1 MKVRKAVIPAA
12 GFGTRMLPASKSVPK
27 EMLPIYDKP
36 TLHHIVKEV
45 VDSGIT
51 DILIIISKDKGSIED
66 YFDVNFELEYE
77 LNKKSSE
84 ISGEIHELSKMANI
98 YTIRQKK
105 KNGLGD
111 AIKYAESFVGDEPFA
126 ILLGDDIIYNTSDEL
141 PCIKQMADIYEK
153 EETPVLGVQE
163 VSWDDVDKYGIV
175 NGVKTSDR
183 ITEVES
189 LVEKPSR
196 EEATTNLAI
205 LGRYIVTP
213 DIFPILHETKPGKNN
228 EIQLTDALN
237 KLAEKRKMIAYDF
250 IGKRYDV
257 GNKLGFVK
265 ATVDFALHDLSLI
278 HISEP
283 TRQCCTSR
291 MPSSA

>member
-84 ISGEIHELSKMANI
+84 ISREIHELSKMANI

-153 EETPVLGVQE
+153 EKTPVLGVQE

-265 ATVDFALHDLSLI
+265 ATVDFALHDEKIKDELLKFLK
-278 HISEP
+278 EK
-283 TRQCCTSR
+283 
-291 MPSSA
+291 

>member
-111 AIKYAESFVGDEPFA
+111 AIKYAESFVGNEPFA

-141 PCIKQMADIYEK
+141 PCIKQMADIYER
-153 EETPVLGVQE
+153 EESPILGVQE
-163 VSWDDVDKYGIV
+163 VSWEDVDKYGIV

-265 ATVDFALHDLSLI
+265 ATVDFALHDEKIKDELL
-278 HISEP
+278 EFL
-283 TRQCCTSR
+283 REK
-291 MPSSA
+291 

>member
-84 ISGEIHELSKMANI
+84 ISREIHELSKMANI

-111 AIKYAESFVGDEPFA
+111 AIKYAESFVGGEPFA

-153 EETPVLGVQE
+153 EEAPVLGVQK

-265 ATVDFALHDLSLI
+265 ATVDFALNDEKIKDELL
-278 HISEP
+278 EFL
-283 TRQCCTSR
+283 REK
-291 MPSSA
+291 

>member
-105 KNGLGD
+105 KKGLGD

-126 ILLGDDIIYNTSDEL
+126 ILLGDDIIYNTPDEL
-141 PCIKQMADIYEK
+141 PCIKQMVDIYET
-153 EETPVLGVQE
+153 EQSPILGVQK

-196 EEATTNLAI
+196 DEATTNLAI

-265 ATVDFALHDLSLI
+265 ATVDFALNDEKIKDELL
-278 HISEP
+278 EFL
-283 TRQCCTSR
+283 REK
-291 MPSSA
+291 

>member
-84 ISGEIHELSKMANI
+84 ISREIHELSKMANI
-98 YTIRQKK
+98 YTIRQKR

-141 PCIKQMADIYEK
+141 PCIKQMADIYER

-265 ATVDFALHDLSLI
+265 ATVDFALHDDKIKDELL
-278 HISEP
+278 EFL
-283 TRQCCTSR
+283 REK
-291 MPSSA
+291 

>member
-1 MKVRKAVIPAA
+1 MKIRKAVIPAA

-84 ISGEIHELSKMANI
+84 ISREIHELSKMANI

-111 AIKYAESFVGDEPFA
+111 AIKYAESFVGGEPFA

-141 PCIKQMADIYEK
+141 PCIKQMADIYET
-153 EETPVLGVQE
+153 EESPVLGVQE
-163 VSWDDVDKYGIV
+163 VSWEDVDKYGIV

-265 ATVDFALHDLSLI
+265 ATVDFALHDEKIKDELL
-278 HISEP
+278 EFL
-283 TRQCCTSR
+283 REK
-291 MPSSA
+291 

>member
-77 LNKKSSE
+77 LNKKSSQ
-84 ISGEIHELSKMANI
+84 ISREIHELSKMANI

-141 PCIKQMADIYEK
+141 PCIKQMVDIYET
-153 EETPVLGVQE
+153 EQSPILGVQE
-163 VSWDDVDKYGIV
+163 VSWEDVDKYGIV

-196 EEATTNLAI
+196 SEATTNLAI

-265 ATVDFALHDLSLI
+265 ATVDFALHDEKIKDELL
-278 HISEP
+278 EFL
-283 TRQCCTSR
+283 REK
-291 MPSSA
+291 

>member
-84 ISGEIHELSKMANI
+84 ISREIHELSKMANI

-141 PCIKQMADIYEK
+141 PCIKQMADIYET
-153 EETPVLGVQE
+153 EESPVLGVQE
-163 VSWDDVDKYGIV
+163 VSWEDVDKYGIV

-265 ATVDFALHDLSLI
+265 ATVDFALHDEKIKDELL
-278 HISEP
+278 EFL
-283 TRQCCTSR
+283 REK
-291 MPSSA
+291 

>member
-84 ISGEIHELSKMANI
+84 ISREIHELSKMANI

-153 EETPVLGVQE
+153 KESPILGVQE

-237 KLAEKRKMIAYDF
+237 KLAEQRKMIAYDF

-265 ATVDFALHDLSLI
+265 ATVDFALHDEKIKNELL
-278 HISEP
+278 EFL
-283 TRQCCTSR
+283 REK
-291 MPSSA
+291 

>member
-84 ISGEIHELSKMANI
+84 ISQEIHELSKMANI

-141 PCIKQMADIYEK
+141 PCIKQMADIYET
-153 EETPVLGVQE
+153 EESPVLGVQE
-163 VSWDDVDKYGIV
+163 VSWEDVDKYGIV

-265 ATVDFALHDLSLI
+265 ATVDFALHDEKIKDELL
-278 HISEP
+278 EFL
-283 TRQCCTSR
+283 REK
-291 MPSSA
+291 

>member
-1 MKVRKAVIPAA
+1 MKIRKAVIPAA

-153 EETPVLGVQE
+153 EESPVLGVQE
-163 VSWDDVDKYGIV
+163 VSWEDVDKYGIV

-265 ATVDFALHDLSLI
+265 ATVDFALHDEKIKDELL
-278 HISEP
+278 EFL
-283 TRQCCTSR
+283 REK
-291 MPSSA
+291 

>member
-84 ISGEIHELSKMANI
+84 ISREIHELSKMANI

-196 EEATTNLAI
+196 DEATTNLAI

-237 KLAEKRKMIAYDF
+237 QLAEKRKMIAYDF

-265 ATVDFALHDLSLI
+265 ATVDFALNDDKIKDELLKFLK
-278 HISEP
+278 EK
-283 TRQCCTSR
+283 
-291 MPSSA
+291 

>member
-84 ISGEIHELSKMANI
+84 ISREIHELSKMANI

-153 EETPVLGVQE
+153 KETPVLGVQE

-265 ATVDFALHDLSLI
+265 ATVDFALNDEKIKDELLKFLK
-278 HISEP
+278 EK
-283 TRQCCTSR
+283 
-291 MPSSA
+291 

>member
-1 MKVRKAVIPAA
+1 MKIRKAVIPAA

-84 ISGEIHELSKMANI
+84 ISREIHELSKMANI

-105 KNGLGD
+105 KDGLGD

-196 EEATTNLAI
+196 SEATTNLAI

-228 EIQLTDALN
+228 EVQLTDALN

-265 ATVDFALHDLSLI
+265 ATVDFALNDEKIKDELL
-278 HISEP
+278 EFL
-283 TRQCCTSR
+283 RQK
-291 MPSSA
+291 

>member
-84 ISGEIHELSKMANI
+84 ISREIHELSKMANI

-105 KNGLGD
+105 KDGLGD

-196 EEATTNLAI
+196 SEATTNLAI

-228 EIQLTDALN
+228 EVQLTDALN

-265 ATVDFALHDLSLI
+265 ATVDFALHDEKIKDELL
-278 HISEP
+278 EFL
-283 TRQCCTSR
+283 REK
-291 MPSSA
+291 

>member
-66 YFDVNFELEYE
+66 YFDVNFELEFE

-126 ILLGDDIIYNTSDEL
+126 ILLGDDIIYNTPDEL
-141 PCIKQMADIYEK
+141 PCIKQMVDIYET
-153 EETPVLGVQE
+153 EQSPILGVQK
-163 VSWDDVDKYGIV
+163 VSWEDVDKYGIV
-175 NGVKTSDR
+175 NGVKTSER
-183 ITEVES
+183 ITEVKS

-265 ATVDFALHDLSLI
+265 ATVDFALHDDKIKDELL
-278 HISEP
+278 EFL
-283 TRQCCTSR
+283 REK
-291 MPSSA
+291 

>member
-1 MKVRKAVIPAA
+1 MKIRKAVIPAA

-84 ISGEIHELSKMANI
+84 ISREIHELSKMANI

-153 EETPVLGVQE
+153 KESPILGVQE

-265 ATVDFALHDLSLI
+265 ATVDFALNDEKIKDELL
-278 HISEP
+278 EFL
-283 TRQCCTSR
+283 REK
-291 MPSSA
+291 

>member
-1 MKVRKAVIPAA
+1 MKIRKAVIPAA

-84 ISGEIHELSKMANI
+84 ISREIHELSKMANI

-126 ILLGDDIIYNTSDEL
+126 ILLGDDIIYNTSDEI

-153 EETPVLGVQE
+153 QESPILGVQK

-265 ATVDFALHDLSLI
+265 ATVDFALHDDKIKDELL
-278 HISEP
+278 EFL
-283 TRQCCTSR
+283 REK
-291 MPSSA
+291 

>member
-126 ILLGDDIIYNTSDEL
+126 ILLGDDIIYNTEDEL

-153 EETPVLGVQE
+153 EESPVLGVQE
-163 VSWDDVDKYGIV
+163 VSWEDVDKYGIV

-265 ATVDFALHDLSLI
+265 ATVDFALHDEKIKDELL
-278 HISEP
+278 EFL
-283 TRQCCTSR
+283 REK
-291 MPSSA
+291 

>member
-84 ISGEIHELSKMANI
+84 ISREIHELSKMANI

-111 AIKYAESFVGDEPFA
+111 AIKYAESFVGDDPFA

-153 EETPVLGVQE
+153 KESPILGVQE
-163 VSWDDVDKYGIV
+163 VSWEDVDKYGIV

-265 ATVDFALHDLSLI
+265 ATVDFALHDDKIKDELL
-278 HISEP
+278 EFL
-283 TRQCCTSR
+283 REK
-291 MPSSA
+291 

>member
-1 MKVRKAVIPAA
+1 MKIRKAVIPAA

-84 ISGEIHELSKMANI
+84 ISREIHELSKMANI

-111 AIKYAESFVGDEPFA
+111 AIKYAESFVGGEPFA

-153 EETPVLGVQE
+153 EEAPVLGVQE

-265 ATVDFALHDLSLI
+265 ATVDFALHDDKIKDELLKFLR
-278 HISEP
+278 EK
-283 TRQCCTSR
+283 
-291 MPSSA
+291 

>member
-1 MKVRKAVIPAA
+1 MKIRKAVIPAA

-84 ISGEIHELSKMANI
+84 ISREIHELSKMANI

-153 EETPVLGVQE
+153 KESPILGVQE
-163 VSWDDVDKYGIV
+163 VSWEDVDKYGIV

-205 LGRYIVTP
+205 LGRYVVTP

-265 ATVDFALHDLSLI
+265 ATVDFALHDDKIKDELL
-278 HISEP
+278 EFL
-283 TRQCCTSR
+283 QEK
-291 MPSSA
+291 

>member
-84 ISGEIHELSKMANI
+84 ISREIHELSKMANI

-111 AIKYAESFVGDEPFA
+111 AIKYAESFVGNEPFA
-126 ILLGDDIIYNTSDEL
+126 ILLGDDIIYNTSDEI

-153 EETPVLGVQE
+153 QESPILGVQK
-163 VSWDDVDKYGIV
+163 VSWEDVDKYGIV

-196 EEATTNLAI
+196 DEATTNLAI

-265 ATVDFALHDLSLI
+265 ATVDFALNDEKIKDELL
-278 HISEP
+278 EFL
-283 TRQCCTSR
+283 REK
-291 MPSSA
+291 

>member
-1 MKVRKAVIPAA
+1 MKIRKAVIPAA

-111 AIKYAESFVGDEPFA
+111 AIKYAESFVGNEPFA
-126 ILLGDDIIYNTSDEL
+126 ILLGDDIIYNTEDEL

-153 EETPVLGVQE
+153 EESPILGVQE
-163 VSWDDVDKYGIV
+163 VSWEDVDKYGIV

-265 ATVDFALHDLSLI
+265 ATVDFALHDEKIKDELL
-278 HISEP
+278 EFL
-283 TRQCCTSR
+283 REK
-291 MPSSA
+291 

>member
-153 EETPVLGVQE
+153 EEAPVLGVQE

-265 ATVDFALHDLSLI
+265 ATVDFALHDEKIKDELL
-278 HISEP
+278 EFL
-283 TRQCCTSR
+283 REK
-291 MPSSA
+291 

>member
-126 ILLGDDIIYNTSDEL
+126 ILLGDDIIYNTSDEI

-153 EETPVLGVQE
+153 KDAPVLGVQE

-265 ATVDFALHDLSLI
+265 ATVDFALNDEKIKDELL
-278 HISEP
+278 EFL
-283 TRQCCTSR
+283 REK
-291 MPSSA
+291 

>member
-84 ISGEIHELSKMANI
+84 ISREIHELSKMANI

-111 AIKYAESFVGDEPFA
+111 AIKYAESFVGGEPFA

-141 PCIKQMADIYEK
+141 PCIKQMADIYGK
-153 EETPVLGVQE
+153 EEAPVLGVQE

-175 NGVKTSDR
+175 NGMKTSDR

-265 ATVDFALHDLSLI
+265 ATVDFALHDEKIKDELL
-278 HISEP
+278 EFL
-283 TRQCCTSR
+283 REK
-291 MPSSA
+291 

>member
-1 MKVRKAVIPAA
+1 MKIRKAVIPAA

-84 ISGEIHELSKMANI
+84 ISREIHELSKMANI

-141 PCIKQMADIYEK
+141 PCIKQMVDIYET
-153 EETPVLGVQE
+153 EESPVLGVQE
-163 VSWDDVDKYGIV
+163 VSWEDVDKYGIV

-265 ATVDFALHDLSLI
+265 ATVDFALHDEKIKDELL
-278 HISEP
+278 EFL
-283 TRQCCTSR
+283 REK
-291 MPSSA
+291 

>member
-51 DILIIISKDKGSIED
+51 DILVIISKDKGSIED

-84 ISGEIHELSKMANI
+84 ISREIHELSKMANI

-163 VSWDDVDKYGIV
+163 VSWNDVDKYGIV

-265 ATVDFALHDLSLI
+265 ATVDFALHDDKIKDELL
-278 HISEP
+278 EFL
-283 TRQCCTSR
+283 REK
-291 MPSSA
+291 

>member
-1 MKVRKAVIPAA
+1 MKVKKAVIPAA

-84 ISGEIHELSKMANI
+84 ISREIHELSKMANI

-105 KNGLGD
+105 KDGLGD

-196 EEATTNLAI
+196 SEATTNLAI

-228 EIQLTDALN
+228 EVQLTDALN

-265 ATVDFALHDLSLI
+265 ATVDFALHDDKIKDELL
-278 HISEP
+278 EFL
-283 TRQCCTSR
+283 REK
-291 MPSSA
+291 

>member
-1 MKVRKAVIPAA
+1 MKIRKAVIPAA

-84 ISGEIHELSKMANI
+84 ISREIHELSKMANI

-153 EETPVLGVQE
+153 KESPILGVQE

-237 KLAEKRKMIAYDF
+237 KLAEQRKMIAYDF

-265 ATVDFALHDLSLI
+265 ATVDFALHDEKIKNELL
-278 HISEP
+278 EFL
-283 TRQCCTSR
+283 REK
-291 MPSSA
+291 

>member
-51 DILIIISKDKGSIED
+51 DILVIISKDKGSIED

-84 ISGEIHELSKMANI
+84 ISREIHELSKMANI

-163 VSWDDVDKYGIV
+163 VSWNDVDKYGIV

-189 LVEKPSR
+189 LVEKPSCS
-196 EEATTNLAI
+196 EATTNLAI

-228 EIQLTDALN
+228 EVQLTDALN

-265 ATVDFALHDLSLI
+265 ATVDFALHDDKIKDELL
-278 HISEP
+278 EFL
-283 TRQCCTSR
+283 REK
-291 MPSSA
+291 

>member
-1 MKVRKAVIPAA
+1 MKIRKAVIPAA

-141 PCIKQMADIYEK
+141 PCIKQMADIYET
-153 EETPVLGVQE
+153 EESPVLGVQE
-163 VSWDDVDKYGIV
+163 VSWEDVDKYGIV

-265 ATVDFALHDLSLI
+265 ATVDFALHDEKIKDELL
-278 HISEP
+278 EFL
-283 TRQCCTSR
+283 REK
-291 MPSSA
+291 

>member
-84 ISGEIHELSKMANI
+84 ISREIHELSKMANI

-111 AIKYAESFVGDEPFA
+111 AIKYAESFVGVEPFA

-265 ATVDFALHDLSLI
+265 ATVDFALHDEKIKDELLGFLR
-278 HISEP
+278 EK
-283 TRQCCTSR
+283 
-291 MPSSA
+291 

>member
-84 ISGEIHELSKMANI
+84 ISREIHELSKMANI

-111 AIKYAESFVGDEPFA
+111 AIKYAESFVGNEPFA
-126 ILLGDDIIYNTSDEL
+126 ILLGDDIIYNTPDEL
-141 PCIKQMADIYEK
+141 PCIKQMVDIYET
-153 EETPVLGVQE
+153 EESPILGVQE
-163 VSWDDVDKYGIV
+163 VLWDDVDKYGIV

-265 ATVDFALHDLSLI
+265 ATVDFALHDEKIKDELL
-278 HISEP
+278 EFL
-283 TRQCCTSR
+283 REK
-291 MPSSA
+291 

>member
-153 EETPVLGVQE
+153 KESPILGVQE
-163 VSWDDVDKYGIV
+163 VSWEDVDKYGIV

-265 ATVDFALHDLSLI
+265 ATVDFALNDEKIKDELLKFLK
-278 HISEP
+278 EK
-283 TRQCCTSR
+283 
-291 MPSSA
+291 

>member
-1 MKVRKAVIPAA
+1 MKIRKAVIPAA

-84 ISGEIHELSKMANI
+84 ISREIHELSKMANI

-141 PCIKQMADIYEK
+141 PCIKQMADIYER

-265 ATVDFALHDLSLI
+265 ATVDFALHDDKIKDELL
-278 HISEP
+278 EFL
-283 TRQCCTSR
+283 REK
-291 MPSSA
+291 

>member
-84 ISGEIHELSKMANI
+84 ISREIHELSKMANI

-141 PCIKQMADIYEK
+141 PCIKQMADIYER

-265 ATVDFALHDLSLI
+265 ATVDFALNDDKIKDELLKFLR
-278 HISEP
+278 EK
-283 TRQCCTSR
+283 
-291 MPSSA
+291 

>member
-84 ISGEIHELSKMANI
+84 ISREIHELSKMANI

-126 ILLGDDIIYNTSDEL
+126 ILLGDDIIYNTYDEI

-265 ATVDFALHDLSLI
+265 ATVDFALHDDKIKDELL
-278 HISEP
+278 EFL
-283 TRQCCTSR
+283 REK
-291 MPSSA
+291 

>member
-84 ISGEIHELSKMANI
+84 ISQEIHELSKMANI

-141 PCIKQMADIYEK
+141 PCIKQMADIYER
-153 EETPVLGVQE
+153 EESPILGVQE
-163 VSWDDVDKYGIV
+163 VSWEDVDKYGIV

-265 ATVDFALHDLSLI
+265 ATVDFALHDEKIKDELL
-278 HISEP
+278 EFL
-283 TRQCCTSR
+283 REK
-291 MPSSA
+291 